1 MSNVW
6 LQSLFTQEWSG
17 CYRMSCKTSFVCCCH
32 GLLFDMVYLKWS
44 EVSFSR
50 LGFFERPVN
59 PGNRDPLEK
68 SIQPQ
73 IKSLYCSWLFHLA
86 NCGGDREKK
95 IFAFGTNLQALSQ
108 SKPITKRVDID
119 CSPLHIDWLQVGSV
133 CGICQLLSAQH
144 NSHSSSRD
152 RVDFSMVAIP
162 LIKLCLAARSVW
174 SIYFQCAGDH
184 AAKPSLWIFSL
195 PFCHVCLSSWHA
207 RYIQG

>member
-1 MSNVW
+1 MIRGVVFSSW
-6 LQSLFTQEWSG
+6 FLWKTCKPGQSWSAREIDPASDQVFVLFLVIPSGQLWWWS
-17 CYRMSCKTSFVCCCH
+17 RK
-32 GLLFDMVYLKWS
+32 
-44 EVSFSR
+44 
-50 LGFFERPVN
+50 
-59 PGNRDPLEK
+59 
-68 SIQPQ
+68 
-73 IKSLYCSWLFHLA
+73 
-86 NCGGDREKK
+86 KK

-162 LIKLCLAARSVW
+162 LIKLRLAARSVW